1 MSWGNNAKGH
11 LIKHADVLGFGGR
24 TPQQLQKMLP
34 QLRSAAKITVPKSFV
49 TPGSKNYIF
58 MESNMM
64 IDGFPGGTV
73 LPNNLQK
80 FNSAMKID
88 WIRY

>member
-1 MSWGNNAKGH
+1 
-11 LIKHADVLGFGGR
+11 
-24 TPQQLQKMLP
+24 
-34 QLRSAAKITVPKSFV
+34 
-49 TPGSKNYIF
+49 

-73 LPNNLQK
+73 LPGNLQK

-88 WIRY
+88 WIRYLNLRNINFIYVLNI